1 MMLTVVIDQPT
12 KEQLDRLKFELKSI
26 EHTLLTCS
34 AWEHAIKVADSDYIT
49 FIENDSDISDGF
61 FKDNL
66 HLFKSKPLFRKM
78 AMISAAVDES
88 GTINYGY
95 FFSNKTIF
103 PSHLPSSSRPYA
115 IQAGFLGGS
124 IVRTRV
130 ARSVGYKWL
139 NKPVIDSANMS
150 LAFWRRGNMC
160 YINPKTIYMT
170 PSDGVSVPRDYE
182 GVISP
187 EVMEVFKREL
197 VK

>member
-1 MMLTVVIDQPT
+1 MTLTVVIDEPT
-12 KEQLDRLKFELKSI
+12 KELRDRLKFELRFI

-49 FIENDSDISDGF
+49 FIENDADVSEGF
-61 FKDNL
+61 FNENL
-66 HLFKSKPLFRKM
+66 NLFRSKPLFRKM
-78 AMISAAVDES
+78 AMIAAAVDEN

-115 IQAGFLGGS
+115 IQAGYLGGS
-124 IVRTRV
+124 IVRTKV

-139 NKPVIDSANMS
+139 DKPVIDSANLS
-150 LAFWRRGNMC
+150 LSFWRRGNVC
-160 YINPKTIYMT
+160 YINPKSIYVT
-170 PSDGVSVPRDYE
+170 PTEGVSVPSDYT

-187 EVMEVFKREL
+187 EVLEVFKREL